1 MCCFFVVVYESIK
14 YMLYICIDWKYFI
27 NQKYHLMRKLT
38 AILLATM
45 ATLTLSA
52 QKTEWKDRSIP
63 AVNKEYPH
71 ADYMLYTSRAKAL
84 TNDYSD
90 SKFFKSLNG
99 KWNFKYVTDIE
110 LLPQNFQ
117 DPAYDDS
124 SWDKFDVP
132 ANWETNGYG
141 IPIYINSPFEFDPNT
156 GAKVEPQLPETI
168 PAGAYRLKFNL
179 PEDWQNRQ
187 TFLQLGGVKSACY
200 VYINGHNV
208 GYSEDSKS
216 PAEFN
221 LTPYLK
227 AGENVLALE
236 IYRWSTGSYYE
247 CQDFWRIS
255 GIERDV
261 YLASRPN
268 ILIRDLVVNSPLDK
282 QNKNGLLDFQVK
294 LANLTKESGEVS
306 VELSL
311 LSPEGKSLYKE
322 SKKVSVDPAT
332 DLKDGTFVQFNHEV
346 ANAEQWSA
354 EHPVLYTAVVA
365 ITDAQGNT
373 EYTSTKVGFRS
384 AWVEGTNFYVN
395 GKRVMIKGVNIH
407 EHGPKGG
414 HVWDEATI
422 IKDLE
427 LMKQHN
433 VNAIRTSHYPLP
445 RRFYEL
451 CDQYGFYVC
460 SEANVESHGYRGFA
474 KDTTCYPLH
483 IERQLNMYERT
494 KNYAS
499 VVFFSMGNEC
509 GDGINFEWSYKEL
522 KDKEKMRP
530 IVYGGTMKST
540 DIQWPMYPTEQSL
553 LRTDSQPLTKPY
565 IACEYSHSMGNS
577 TGNLIDLWEVFY
589 NAKHMQG
596 GFIWDWVDQ
605 GIWLEDKGYW
615 AYGGDF
621 GVNMPSDG
629 NFCCNGLISPDRI
642 PHPALQEVKKV
653 YQNFL
658 FEAEDL
664 NNGKI
669 KVTNRHFFTNLN
681 AYDYTYYITADGKV
695 IERGTISAPNI
706 EPEQSGFITVP
717 MKFKKENGAEY
728 MLTINAHV
736 KTPALGLE
744 KGHTVGYEQFELE
757 GIGEKPMA
765 DIDGKAKFKTGNAGD
780 LFVCIVNGHD
790 GDIEFVFDKKQGI
803 VTKYA
808 IDGVNYIKDGF
819 GFQPNFWRGPTD
831 NDYGNKLPVRSD
843 VWKKASK
850 EFSVK
855 EVKAT
860 KNGKTSMDVNII
872 YDLAEIGT
880 TYTVTYTIHNNGV
893 INIVA
898 TLGAVP
904 EKEDDQPM
912 LGRDG
917 QPMPAEWARMMRNAS
932 KPTLPRIGMRL
943 RLPAEFNNVSY
954 YGRGEVDNYWDRKTG
969 ALVGLY
975 STTAEEMYYPYIRP
989 QENGHRTDVRW
1000 VALTNNKGNGL
1011 AVIADDVIEFNALRN
1026 SVEQFDSQDS
1036 DNEFQTNNYVN
1047 NDVDVLNGR
1056 KQTHWDD
1063 IVPQD
1068 YVELNIDKIMMGV
1081 GGDNSW
1087 GASINPK
1094 YVIDNSVEH
1103 TYRFTIVPVE
1113 SAGDLNNA
1121 VSYRY

>member
-1 MCCFFVVVYESIK
+1 MKKQFV
-14 YMLYICIDWKYFI
+14 
-27 NQKYHLMRKLT
+27 T
-38 AILLATM
+38 ALLATL
-45 ATLTLSA
+45 ATITLSA
-52 QKTEWKDRSIP
+52 QKTEWQDRSIP

-71 ADYMLYTSRAKAL
+71 ADYMLYTNRAEAL
-84 TNDYSD
+84 DNDYAESEY
-90 SKFFKSLNG
+90 FKSLNG
-99 KWNFKYVTDIE
+99 KWNFKYAADIE

-117 DPAYDDS
+117 DPAFDDS

-156 GAKVEPQLPETI
+156 GAKVEPKLPETI
-168 PAGAYRLKFNL
+168 PAGAYRLKFEV
-179 PEDWQNRQ
+179 PADWQNRQ

-200 VYINGHNV
+200 VYLNGQMV

-221 LTPYLK
+221 LTPYMK
-227 AGENVLALE
+227 EGENVLALE
-236 IYRWSTGSYYE
+236 IYRWSTGSFYE

-268 ILIRDLVVNSPLDK
+268 ILIRDMVINSPLDK
-282 QNKNGLLDFQVK
+282 ECKNGLLDFQVK
-294 LANLTKESGEVS
+294 LANLTEEKGEVN

-311 LSPEGKSLYKE
+311 LSPDGKNIFKE
-322 SKKVSVDPAT
+322 SKSVEVEPAT
-332 DLKDGTFVQFNHEV
+332 GLKDGTFVEFNHTVTGVEP
-346 ANAEQWSA
+346 WSA
-354 EHPVLYTAVVA
+354 EKPVLYTAVVA
-365 ITDAQGNT
+365 VTYSDGTT
-373 EYTSTKVGFRS
+373 EYTTSKVGFRS
-384 AWVEGTNFYVN
+384 AYVEGTNFIVN

-494 KNYAS
+494 KNHAS

-522 KDKEKMRP
+522 KEKEKMRP

-553 LRTDSQPLTKPY
+553 LRTDSQNLTMPY

-577 TGNLIDLWEVFY
+577 TGNLVDLWEVFY
-589 NAKHMQG
+589 NAKQLQG

-605 GIWLEDKGYW
+605 GIWMDDKGGYW

-621 GVNMPSDG
+621 GVDMPSDG

-642 PHPALQEVKKV
+642 PHPALQEVKKI

-664 NNGKI
+664 ENGKI
-669 KVTNRHFFTNLN
+669 KLTNRHFFTNLN
-681 AYDYTYYITADGKV
+681 EYEYTYYITADGKV
-695 IERGTISAPNI
+695 IERGSIQAPDI
-706 EPEQSGFITVP
+706 APEQSGIITIP
-717 MKFKKENGAEY
+717 TKLKKAEGVEY
-728 MLTINAHV
+728 LLTVSALV
-736 KTPALGLE
+736 KTPSLGLE
-744 KGHTVGYEQFELE
+744 KGHTVGYEQFELPNT
-757 GIGEKPMA
+757 GEKA
-765 DIDGKAKFKTGNAGD
+765 LAESVDKGKFKVGNAGS
-780 LFVCIVNGHD
+780 LFVCTVQGKD
-790 GDIEFVFDKKQGI
+790 GNIEFVFDKDKGI

-808 IDGVNYIKDGF
+808 VDDINYIEDGF

-831 NDYGNKLPVRSD
+831 NDYGNRLPARSEA
-843 VWKKASK
+843 WKKASK
-850 EFSVK
+850 QFKVK
-855 EVKAT
+855 EIT
-860 KNGKTSMDVNII
+860 TDKNGKYSIDVNIV
-872 YDLAEIGT
+872 YDLEEMGN
-880 TYTVTYTIHNNGV
+880 TYTVKYTIHTDGKL
-893 INIVA
+893 NIA
-898 TLGAVP
+898 AALSPVP
-904 EKEDDQPM
+904 EKEEEMQTMTGP
-912 LGRDG
+912 DG
-917 QPMPAEWARMMRNAS
+917 QPIPQEFIRMMRRSS
-932 KPTLPRIGMRL
+932 KPTLPRVGMRL
-943 RLPAEFNNVSY
+943 RLPAAFNNVKY
-954 YGRGEVDNYWDRKTG
+954 YGRGDVDNYWDRKTG
-969 ALVGLY
+969 ALIGVY
-975 STTAEEMYYPYIRP
+975 ETTSEQMYFPYIRP

-1000 VALTNNKGNGL
+1000 LALTDDKDNGL
-1011 AVIADDVIEFNALRN
+1011 VIVADDVIEFNALRN

-1036 DNEFQTNNYVN
+1036 EHDFQTNNYVN

-1056 KQTHWDD
+1056 KQTHIND
-1063 IVPQD
+1063 IVPQN

-1094 YVIDNSVEH
+1094 YVIDDSVEQS
-1103 TYRFTIVPVE
+1103 YRFTVIPVRNV
-1113 SAGDLNNA
+1113 GDLNNA
-1121 VSYRY
+1121 VRFRY